1 MFAINY
7 FGNQKKILNN
17 IEDEREKIGSQNRI
31 YDYNTGIYTRI
42 LPNQDGKYTFT
53 ESGVTSVGILF
64 HLYGFETPLDIDFI
78 LDDIDNLCNINEDDV
93 DFIIQNGFL
102 EFLMQKST
110 MSTSKDGFKTLLK
123 TEKILKNIEDS
134 GKIKYDDVLQDLQKR
149 LELKYLSEEDKKIL
163 EQIQKVYKNTLFIQ
177 SRQGQEFNALAEE
190 KQKELNKQQHTAK
203 EISDDLQEIA
213 KTSSKED
220 ALKQIVDSKDIEL
233 IMSDYGFDENGLMFQ
248 EYGIDQIELIY
259 AAFKDDFDE
268 NGLPLPNEKND
279 YAGTQLAEIMYNYT
293 RYLKDKSQ
301 SKKSNENEN
310 IK

>member
-78 LDDIDNLCNINEDDV
+78 LDDIDNLCNINADDV

-123 TEKILKNIEDS
+123 AEKILKDIEDS

-149 LELKYLSEEDKKIL
+149 LEL
-163 EQIQKVYKNTLFIQ
+163 IQKVYKNTLFVQ

-190 KQKELNKQQHTAK
+190 KQKKLNKQHTAK

-293 RYLKDKSQ
+293 RYLKDKVQ